1 MVRLISGYI
10 RMKNPNSTFLI
21 IWILVVVGMGCIKP
35 KKIDNTKNSDFIEK
49 SDPAKNNLEVE
60 DFGAGKLSYA
70 VSYEKLLVP
79 ANYNH
84 FYQFNSSSN
93 VASCCLATS
102 YMIGKGF
109 FGFNV
114 DDPSLQK
121 IITGMKTDDLGISG
135 YAALF
140 FGQLDW
146 GTNCIDY
153 LTLSTKDE
161 AFAKLYET
169 INNGYPTITLIN
181 IKEVNGVYKLVSDKI
196 NTRHWVLVV
205 GIRVNKQNLKRGE
218 IIFIDPLSKTPKLK
232 YAQSEDFLN
241 SSLSASSL
249 DPQQVNMIKLGCP
262 GQAIDTNY
270 FGSIEPVSDQIP
282 SDKSINVNI
291 PVSIS
296 WTSKGADACYRI
308 QVASS
313 TEGWSAT
320 NGFSDV
326 FISNPVF
333 FDFLTNTNDTSL
345 GYQTD
350 PNKSY
355 FWTVKSFVNGVSS
368 NYSVPIWFQTKP
380 KVVPAP
386 TALPAIN
393 INNSS
398 FECRWTGDYLMFNN
412 YYELLIAT
420 DSGFTQLLPWPGPFP
435 PQPSTPYYT
444 VYNLNSNTWYYY
456 KVRQV
461 LDGGTSLWSNVIS
474 VKTN

>member
-241 SSLSASSL
+241 SCLSASTAI
-249 DPQQVNMIKLGCP
+249 PQVVNMIKIGCP
-262 GQAIDTNY
+262 GQAMTGNY
-270 FGSIEPVSDQIP
+270 LGSISPVSGQTP
-282 SDKSINVNI
+282 NHKSVNVQV
-291 PVSIS
+291 PVTLS
-296 WTSKGADACYRI
+296 WNSMGTGAGYRI
-308 QVASS
+308 QVAMKN
-313 TEGWSAT
+313 EEWSEI
-320 NGFSDV
+320 NGFVENHLNHMIIDNYLSRKDIV
-326 FISNPVF
+326 
-333 FDFLTNTNDTSL
+333 LTENL
-345 GYQTD
+345 LEQ
-350 PNKSY
+350 NKDY
-355 FWTVKSFVNGVSS
+355 FWTVKTFINGVSS
-368 NYSVPIWFQTKP
+368 NFSAPIYFRTKP
-380 KVVPAP
+380 AIVTAP
-386 TALPAIN
+386 IALPATQVTD
-393 INNSS
+393 SS
-398 FECRWTGDYLMFNN
+398 FECNWTGAHIFFEN
-412 YYELLIAT
+412 YYDLRVAKDT
-420 DSGFTQLLPWPGPFP
+420 GFTQLVIGNTYSWGAPFYSV
-435 PQPSTPYYT
+435 QG
-444 VYNLNSNTWYYY
+444 LNSNTWYYY
-456 KVRQV
+456 KVRTV
-461 LDGGTSLWSNVIS
+461 LEIGESPWSNVIA